1 MTGSRSNVGGTKRQ
15 RYHSRSSYH
24 QESGED
30 QSLTEAALQVAL
42 AAERV
47 ERSRSRRRR
56 GSGGGFGG
64 TTTGE
69 ESGRTSLSGS
79 RLGLNLGQVG
89 QGRMKRGMMPT
100 TTTTT
105 SFRSED
111 GPIDEDEDDAEGV
124 LGDNV
129 WDTSPGRAV
138 RGGPSSSTSLSNSPS
153 VTFQPGHLST
163 AGHLSTDRGRA
174 SRAGTNASVSPV
186 LGLPRRSES
195 RSASRPAGVNSGSPS
210 TTTTTLR
217 TGGRRGSS
225 STRRAPSGTAAGVV
239 FMGVWVLAGVRWGSS
254 GSSALTATNRGS
266 VNTGRVLSRR
276 HAADNSPWTT
286 TPDYQATRAEVISLS
301 FDAKPSDAF
310 PNDDHDDD
318 SDHSEPHDH
327 RRWDKPAVQRLIGRM
342 SAWICTT
349 LYLTSRL
356 PQIWKNVSRG
366 GMWPRGPPHR

>member
-1 MTGSRSNVGGTKRQ
+1 VTGDRSNVGSKRH

-24 QESGED
+24 QESTED

-56 GSGGGFGG
+56 GSGSGFGG
-64 TTTGE
+64 TTPGE

-79 RLGLNLGQVG
+79 RLGLNLGQTG
-89 QGRMKRGMMPT
+89 QGSTRRRDGMM
-100 TTTTT
+100 TT
-105 SFRSED
+105 SFHSED
-111 GPIDEDEDDAEGV
+111 GPIDEDDGDEEEQEEV
-124 LGDNV
+124 LGENV
-129 WDTSPGRAV
+129 WDSSPGRTVPGA
-138 RGGPSSSTSLSNSPS
+138 RGGPSSSASLSNSPS
-153 VTFQPGHLST
+153 VTFQ

-174 SRAGTNASVSPV
+174 SRTGTNASTSPV

-195 RSASRPAGVNSGSPS
+195 RSASRPAGVSSGSPS
-210 TTTTTLR
+210 TNATTLR

-254 GSSALTATNRGS
+254 GSSALTGLTTRPSGN
-266 VNTGRVLSRR
+266 VGRVISR
-276 HAADNSPWTT
+276 HPAEAKSPWST
-286 TPDYQATRAEVISLS
+286 TPDYEVTRSQAVSLS
-301 FDAKPSDAF
+301 FAANVSSHDNSD
-310 PNDDHDDD
+310 DE
-318 SDHSEPHDH
+318 SDHPESPDH

-356 PQIWKNVSRG
+356 PQIWKNVSGDGTRLCG
-366 GMWPRGPPHR
+366 ATDL